1 MTKFVLI
8 SYNIC
13 MTTTI
18 NISLPK
24 GLLDDAKKMLSKRG
38 YASISE
44 LVREAL
50 RNTVYPNLTENGF
63 TPEFEDEVL
72 RRDKEYEEKHIYG
85 TWDGQTPFVEYVLS
99 HPATKHKK

>member
-1 MTKFVLI
+1 M
-8 SYNIC
+8 C

-24 GLLDDAKKMLSKRG
+24 SLLDDAKKMLSKRG

-44 LVREAL
+44 LIREAL

-72 RRDKEYEEKHIYG
+72 RIANSSTENDVE
-85 TWDGQTPFVEYVLS
+85 WDGKTPFTEFVLS
-99 HPATKHKK
+99 HPTKNKS

>member
-1 MTKFVLI
+1 
-8 SYNIC
+8 

-24 GLLDDAKKMLSKRG
+24 SLLDDAKKMLSKRG

-63 TPEFEDEVL
+63 TSEMD
-72 RRDKEYEEKHIYG
+72 RKE
-85 TWDGQTPFVEYVLS
+85 
-99 HPATKHKK
+99 